1 MAYSKQTWDT
11 TSYVNPTR
19 MNHIEDGIASADLT
33 SGGTI
38 NGNLNINYPSPSTSN
53 YDSTLTL
60 GNSTAEGTVGNS
72 RGRLLLYS
80 KTEYPALL
88 YSDTLTGTRYLRL
101 PDKSGFLATDN
112 DIVNTSGKALE
123 VFYQAY
129 NITIGGNTYNDVP
142 LCGIKITRPDDTSRY
157 TLIGFVPGGSNLYG
171 YVLTYSSMTLT
182 WTQIG

>member
-19 MNHIEDGIASADLT
+19 MNHIEDGIDAIDLT

-38 NGNLNINYPSPSTSN
+38 NGNLNLDNPSPTTSN

-72 RGRLLLYS
+72 RGLLMLYS

-88 YSDTLTGTRYLRL
+88 YSDTLTATRYLRL
-101 PDKSGFLATDN
+101 PNKSGLLATDN
-112 DIVNTSGKALE
+112 DIVNTTGKALE
-123 VFYQAY
+123 VIYEGF
-129 NITIGGNTYNDVP
+129 NVTLGGTTYNDVP
-142 LCGIKITRPDDTSRY
+142 LCGIKITRPDDSSRY
-157 TLIGFVPGGSNLYG
+157 TLIGFVTGGSNLYG
-171 YVLTYSSMTLT
+171 CVLTYSSMTST
-182 WTQIG
+182 WTRIG